1 MFHIFCLLFRL
12 LDSIFYFGDLNVVII
27 IIKISL
33 QILALCCWVF
43 YLIFYI
49 LKIIVILFSSSRIF
63 ITHLLRSK
71 LFHVSFEFGIMIFFP
86 LVLCIFG
93 CNLSILYVFF
103 AWGQLLK
110 FIFLIKRK
118 LFYEFHSFLMLYSKF
133 CILILPILN
142 IKIRILGYRHKN
154 LVFSEGLPVI
164 CALRTSR
171 LSLNLFYSLFYNSIS
186 LVLLFIHFLSW
197 ISILFILN
205 FRLRLITFYVLK
217 HWVNLFMNFV
227 YILHF

>member
-12 LDSIFYFGDLNVVII
+12 LDPIFYFWDLNVVII

-33 QILALCCWVF
+33 QILAVCCWVF

-49 LKIIVILFSSSRIF
+49 LKIIVILFSSSQIF

-71 LFHVSFEFGIMIFFP
+71 LSHVSFEFGIMICFS

-93 CNLSILYVFF
+93 CNLSILYIFL
-103 AWGQLLK
+103 ARGQLLK

-118 LFYEFHSFLMLYSKF
+118 LFCEFHSSLMLYSKF
-133 CILILPILN
+133 CILILSILN
-142 IKIRILGYRHKN
+142 TQIRILGYRYKN
-154 LVFSEGLPVI
+154 LVFSVPVI
-164 CALRTSR
+164 CALATSC